1 MSPVSKKRKGAG
13 KGSGRSRSGPGAA
26 ALPEW
31 AQRAG
36 YVTPPVAGIRPPA
49 NPGVT
54 APAEVQIIDRHCQIW
69 QAYTEGGFSGTCIAA
84 VRCLIPALRDYGI
97 EAEPLVVYGQVA
109 WSDEQ
114 WVELGSRT
122 PKWESDTW
130 WTGHLVLWI
139 PAMGRIVDPTVY
151 QANRRGM
158 PTTITRAL
166 VFSIGSLDLME
177 TAGVN
182 KDGALVQYERVIGAD
197 MSWFDRDH
205 ADREAIEDAL
215 RILRSAVSDS
225 LGSKADRK
233 SGWME
238 TATHP
243 PLVEALRLRG
253 LISAT

>member
-1 MSPVSKKRKGAG
+1 M
-13 KGSGRSRSGPGAA
+13 
-26 ALPEW
+26 PEW

-166 VFSIGSLDLME
+166 VFSIGSLDLLE

-182 KDGALVQYERVIGAD
+182 KDGALVQYQRVIGAD

-215 RILRSAVSDS
+215 RILRGAVADS
-225 LGSKADRK
+225 LKSKTDRK
-233 SGWME
+233 ARWME

-243 PLVEALRLRG
+243 PLVKALRERG
-253 LISAT
+253 LISAK